1 MMRFLDLVCR
11 NESALGS
18 RWQWPGV
25 VIAASGAQM
34 ELTRS
39 SAGQDRGG
47 MLASMQ
53 GVSMTAHFSR
63 RALLALSAAAMALPA
78 VAAPASALSPDD
90 KALVDKAVAYLE
102 SLTSA
107 KGRFT
112 QFDARGRRSE
122 GDLYIKRPGKA
133 RFAYDPPSSLLLVS
147 DGGTVN
153 VWDSKLKT
161 FESYPLGMTPLGL
174 FLAKQIRLDKGVV
187 VTGVRRYADAFA
199 ITARDRKKEAEGEIT
214 LTFNADPV
222 SLREWTVRDAQNQS
236 TRVVISN
243 LAPAGGLDPKLFV
256 LRDPRPGPGT
266 ARR

>member
-1 MMRFLDLVCR
+1 
-11 NESALGS
+11 
-18 RWQWPGV
+18 
-25 VIAASGAQM
+25 
-34 ELTRS
+34 
-39 SAGQDRGG
+39 
-47 MLASMQ
+47 
-53 GVSMTAHFSR
+53 MTAHLSR
-63 RALLALSAAAMALPA
+63 RVLLMLGAAALATPAIAATPSPALA
-78 VAAPASALSPDD
+78 PDD

-102 SLTSA
+102 SLTA
-107 KGRFT
+107 VRGRFA
-112 QFDARGRRSE
+112 QFDARGRRSD
-122 GDLYIKRPGKA
+122 GDIYIKRPGKA
-133 RFAYDPPSSLLLVS
+133 RFAYDPPSSMLLVS

-174 FLAKQIRLDKGVV
+174 FLAKQIRLDKGVI
-187 VTGVRRYADAFA
+187 VTGVKRYADAFA

-222 SLREWTVRDAQNQS
+222 SLREWTVRDAQNQT

-266 ARR
+266 AKR